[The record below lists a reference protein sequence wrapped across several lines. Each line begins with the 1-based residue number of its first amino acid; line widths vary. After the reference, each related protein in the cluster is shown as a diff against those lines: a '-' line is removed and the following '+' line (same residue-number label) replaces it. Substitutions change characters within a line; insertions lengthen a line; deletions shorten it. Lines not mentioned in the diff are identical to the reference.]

1 MKYGYV
7 RISTREQD
15 EARQVEAI
23 KSAGV
28 DENNIIIEKA
38 SGKNFIDRKK
48 WQELMAKVVVD
59 DIIVIKSLD
68 RLGRNN
74 TEIKDTFEL
83 LSKKK
88 VYLKFLDTPI
98 LNTEA
103 PKNEMEKMAM
113 EMVQPIVLHLMGFFA
128 EQERKNIKERQR
140 EAYKLLKK
148 DDKGRLISN
157 KKIDK
162 KTGQGIICGRP
173 SKIENLTQ
181 SQKELIKSWINGNIK
196 VEECANYSKI
206 GRATL
211 FKIKKM
217 IKNKEMEL

>member
-88 VYLKFLDTPI
+88 VYLKFLDMPI

-103 PKNEMEKMAM
+103 PKNEMEKIPLN
-113 EMVQPIVLHLMGFFA
+113 VK
-128 EQERKNIKERQR
+128 R
-140 EAYKLLKK
+140 
-148 DDKGRLISN
+148 
-157 KKIDK
+157 
-162 KTGQGIICGRP
+162 
-173 SKIENLTQ
+173 
-181 SQKELIKSWINGNIK
+181 
-196 VEECANYSKI
+196 
-206 GRATL
+206 
-211 FKIKKM
+211 
-217 IKNKEMEL
+217 

>member
-23 KSAGV
+23 KSAGI
-28 DENNIIIEKA
+28 DEDNIIIEKS

-48 WQELMAKVVVD
+48 WQELMAKVVVGD
-59 DIIVIKSLD
+59 VIVIKSLD

-83 LSKKK
+83 LSKEK
-88 VYLKFLDTPI
+88 VYLKFLDPPI

-113 EMVQPIVLHLMGFFA
+113 EMIQPIILHLLGFFA
-128 EQERKNIKERQR
+128 EQERKNIKERQN
-140 EAYKLLKK
+140 EAYKLLKR
-148 DDKGRLISN
+148 DDKGRLRSN
-157 KKIDK
+157 KKIDR

-181 SQKELIKSWINGNIK
+181 SQKELIKS
-196 VEECANYSKI
+196 
-206 GRATL
+206 
-211 FKIKKM
+211 
-217 IKNKEMEL
+217 

>member
-23 KSAGV
+23 KSAGI
-28 DENNIIIEKA
+28 DEDNIIIEKS

-48 WQELMAKVVVD
+48 WQELMAKVVVGNV
-59 DIIVIKSLD
+59 IVIKSLD

-103 PKNEMEKMAM
+103 PKNEMEKIAM
-113 EMVQPIVLHLMGFFA
+113 EMIQPIILHLLGFFA
-128 EQERKNIKERQR
+128 EQERKNIKERQIFDR
-140 EAYKLLKK
+140 VKNIRAVIKYH
-148 DDKGRLISN
+148 N
-157 KKIDK
+157 K
-162 KTGQGIICGRP
+162 
-173 SKIENLTQ
+173 SFLT
-181 SQKELIKSWINGNIK
+181 
-196 VEECANYSKI
+196 AF
-206 GRATL
+206 
-211 FKIKKM
+211 FKIFYFVIFLSK
-217 IKNKEMEL
+217 LP

>member
-1 MKYGYV
+1 MKDYHLF
-7 RISTREQD
+7 
-15 EARQVEAI
+15 
-23 KSAGV
+23 KLLF
-28 DENNIIIEKA
+28 II
-38 SGKNFIDRKK
+38 FFT
-48 WQELMAKVVVD
+48 L
-59 DIIVIKSLD
+59 
-68 RLGRNN
+68 
-74 TEIKDTFEL
+74 IKDTFEL

-88 VYLKFLDTPI
+88 VYLKFLDMPI

-140 EAYKLLKK
+140 EAYKLLKR
-148 DDKGRLISN
+148 DDKGRLRSN
-157 KKIDK
+157 KKIDR

-181 SQKELIKSWINGNIK
+181 SQKELIKSWLNGNIK
-196 VEECANYSKI
+196 VEECSAYSKI
-206 GRATL
+206 SRATL

-217 IKNKEMEL
+217 IKNKEMKL

>member
-1 MKYGYV
+1 MKYGYI

-28 DENNIIIEKA
+28 DEDNIIVEKA

-48 WQELMAKVVVD
+48 WQEFVVD

-88 VYLKFLDTPI
+88 VYLKFLDMPI

-140 EAYKLLKK
+140 EAYKLLKR
-148 DDKGRLISN
+148 DDKGRLRSN
-157 KKIDK
+157 KKINR

-181 SQKELIKSWINGNIK
+181 GQKELIKSWLNNNIR
-196 VEECANYSKI
+196 VEECASYSKI

-217 IKNKEMEL
+217 IKNKEIEL

>member
-7 RISTREQD
+7 RTSTRDQD

-38 SGKNFIDRKK
+38 SEKNFIDRKK

-59 DIIVIKSLD
+59 DTIVIKSLD

-74 TEIKDTFEL
+74 TEIKETFEL

-88 VYLKFLDTPI
+88 VYLKFLDTSV

-103 PKNEMEKMAM
+103 PKNEMER
-113 EMVQPIVLHLMGFFA
+113 I
-128 EQERKNIKERQR
+128 
-140 EAYKLLKK
+140 LK
-148 DDKGRLISN
+148 RSL
-157 KKIDK
+157 
-162 KTGQGIICGRP
+162 
-173 SKIENLTQ
+173 
-181 SQKELIKSWINGNIK
+181 
-196 VEECANYSKI
+196 
-206 GRATL
+206 
-211 FKIKKM
+211 
-217 IKNKEMEL
+217 

>member
-23 KSAGV
+23 KSAGI
-28 DENNIIIEKA
+28 DEDNIIIEKS

-48 WQELMAKVVVD
+48 WQELMAKVVVGNV
-59 DIIVIKSLD
+59 IVIKSLD
-68 RLGRNN
+68 GLGRNN

-103 PKNEMEKMAM
+103 PKNEMEKIAM
-113 EMVQPIVLHLMGFFA
+113 EMIQPIILHLLGFFA
-128 EQERKNIKERQR
+128 EQERKNIKERQIFDR
-140 EAYKLLKK
+140 VKNIRAVIKYH
-148 DDKGRLISN
+148 N
-157 KKIDK
+157 K
-162 KTGQGIICGRP
+162 
-173 SKIENLTQ
+173 SFLT
-181 SQKELIKSWINGNIK
+181 
-196 VEECANYSKI
+196 AF
-206 GRATL
+206 
-211 FKIKKM
+211 FKIFYFVIFLSK
-217 IKNKEMEL
+217 LH

>member
-28 DENNIIIEKA
+28 DEDNIIVEKA

-88 VYLKFLDTPI
+88 VYLKFLDMPI

-148 DDKGRLISN
+148 DDKGRLRSN

-173 SKIENLTQ
+173 GKIENLTQ

-217 IKNKEMEL
+217 IRNKDMKL

>member
-23 KSAGV
+23 KSAGI
-28 DENNIIIEKA
+28 DEDNIIIEKS

-48 WQELMAKVVVD
+48 WQELMAKVVVGD
-59 DIIVIKSLD
+59 VIVIKSLD

-88 VYLKFLDTPI
+88 VYLKFLDPLI

-113 EMVQPIVLHLMGFFA
+113 EMIQPIILHLLEFFA
-128 EQERKNIKERQR
+128 EQERKNIKERQN
-140 EAYKLLKK
+140 EAYKLLKR
-148 DDKGRLISN
+148 DDKGRLRSN
-157 KKIDK
+157 KKIDR

-181 SQKELIKSWINGNIK
+181 SQKELIKS
-196 VEECANYSKI
+196 
-206 GRATL
+206 
-211 FKIKKM
+211 
-217 IKNKEMEL
+217 

>member
-28 DENNIIIEKA
+28 DEDNIIVEKA

-59 DIIVIKSLD
+59 DIIVIKRLD

-74 TEIKDTFEL
+74 TEIFEL

-88 VYLKFLDTPI
+88 VYLKFLDMPI

-113 EMVQPIVLHLMGFFA
+113 EMLQPIVLHLMGFFA

-148 DDKGRLISN
+148 DDRGRLRSN

-173 SKIENLTQ
+173 SKVENLTQ
-181 SQKELIKSWINGNIK
+181 GQKELIKSWLNSNIR
-196 VEECANYSKI
+196 VEECASYSKI

-217 IKNKEMEL
+217 IKNKEIEL

>member
-1 MKYGYV
+1 M
-7 RISTREQD
+7 
-15 EARQVEAI
+15 
-23 KSAGV
+23 
-28 DENNIIIEKA
+28 
-38 SGKNFIDRKK
+38 
-48 WQELMAKVVVD
+48 
-59 DIIVIKSLD
+59 
-68 RLGRNN
+68 
-74 TEIKDTFEL
+74 
-83 LSKKK
+83 
-88 VYLKFLDTPI
+88 PI

-148 DDKGRLISN
+148 DDKGRLMSN

-173 SKIENLTQ
+173 SKVENLTQ
-181 SQKELIKSWINGNIK
+181 GQKELIKSWINGNIK

-217 IKNKEMEL
+217 IRNKGMKL